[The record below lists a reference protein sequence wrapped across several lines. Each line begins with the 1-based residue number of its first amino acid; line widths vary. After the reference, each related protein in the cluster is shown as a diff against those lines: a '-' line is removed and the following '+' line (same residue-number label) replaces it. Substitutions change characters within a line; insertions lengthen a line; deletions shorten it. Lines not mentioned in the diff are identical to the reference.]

1 MNKNLKKVISSVAVL
16 AMSAS
21 CFTAFAADF
30 SDVADTAAYKT
41 AIDELVALKIVNGYE
56 DGTFKPDNEITRAE
70 VTKMVVAAM
79 GPSYTA
85 AAESSAAT
93 SDFSDCAN
101 HWAKGYINV
110 GVAQKF
116 INGMG
121 DGTFSPDTNVT
132 YAQITKMLVAALG
145 YTSAA
150 EGAGGYPNGYLQVG
164 ASTGITAGV
173 SGLNADTNVTRAQ
186 VAQLID
192 NALDTPIVAVTGWTT
207 DIYGKPVATTEVMD
221 GTGDSK
227 KYQTLLTEY
236 HDAYS
241 VKGRVTATHAQGTVD
256 ADQVEFQVE
265 YSDNFDGEKIAV
277 GKNKN
282 DYSDTA
288 TKDTMY
294 FGDTAAEGYLLTYS
308 EAVIQKD
315 ENDEYHILSITPY
328 GRNDIVDL
336 SSDDFDSYDDKLTTI
351 DFTVSSTSSKTKSYK
366 LDDDVVAYVNGIE
379 FNGDAKVKNA
389 IDTYVNNNKIG
400 TVQLVDT
407 PKEGSTSKD
416 GKYDYIMISYE
427 NWAIVDSVSESGAK
441 TKINLEDSDIKG
453 STSTITVDA
462 DDEDKSYT
470 FVKDGVETDVKAITE
485 DSVLLLTYDVTG
497 KINDSNF
504 IKFDICD
511 KVVSGSVDEKA
522 EDSTYTDGDG
532 NEQTTY
538 KYKVDGTYY
547 TTVNGIS
554 SDIKVGNEYTL
565 YVDAADRIVK
575 VDETSSSKNFG
586 IIDKVWTDSND
597 DKKVR
602 LIKADGTR
610 VSYVARNTNNGNV
623 TGSTSKSEFTY
634 ASEIAYKDAAK
645 NLNNIE
651 DRVITYKL
659 NSKSE
664 IYDIK
669 EVSMTKADSSEYKES
684 TGKIGAAK
692 LDDATQIID
701 LSAMEDGD
709 WNNVDKYTTSD
720 IAAGSLDALSDGEE
734 YTVLYGDKSDNT
746 SCHRVVVILVG
757 NSGIT
762 VNTRFAVVDS
772 VSKGT
777 FEEDGSDRDIINA
790 YTADSAD
797 EIKAL
802 YVDEDYKGVDVD
814 TLVRGDVIAVSLAG
828 DGTVSK
834 SAMLF
839 SAKNTASASALTFED
854 AYDFLSAATTGK
866 ATFDEGKTTSIVE
879 SPYIDSWIKSWDT
892 SKVGAKNGYARIG
905 FGVILDKKN
914 NNVTIGNMD
923 KVGSDYVTKKSYD
936 YTIASDAKV
945 YVYDMNEKDK
955 SGSGRLS
962 VATAGG
968 IGYTKLSKNYKDDS
982 SADTVYKWSEAA
994 AAGSLYNANYAFFKT
1009 VDDDITDIIVIIPH
1023 EDAYDNGKLS
1033 K

>member
-288 TKDTMY
+288 TTDNMY
-294 FGDTAAEGYLLTYS
+294 FGDTAAEDYLLTYS

-336 SSDDFDSYDDKLTTI
+336 SSDDFDSYADDLSTI

-366 LDDDVVAYVNGIE
+366 LDDNVVAYVNGIE
-379 FNGDAKVKNA
+379 FNGSTKVKNA
-389 IDTYVNNNKIG
+389 IDSYVKNNKIG

-441 TKINLEDSDIKG
+441 TKIYLDSSDITNV
-453 STSTITVDA
+453 SVITVDA
-462 DDEDKSYT
+462 DDDDKSYT

-497 KINDSNF
+497 KVNDSNF

-522 EDSTYTDGDG
+522 EDSTYINSTGS
-532 NEQTTY
+532 EETTY
-538 KYKVDGTYY
+538 KYKIDGTYY
-547 TTVNGIS
+547 TTVNGLS

-575 VDETSSSKNFG
+575 VDETASSKNFG
-586 IIDKVWTDSND
+586 IIDKVWRDSND

-610 VSYVARNTNNGNV
+610 VSYVARNSNN
-623 TGSTSKSEFTY
+623 EY
-634 ASEIAYKDAAK
+634 DDALAIAYSTGTTDLKDVA
-645 NLNNIE
+645 N
-651 DRVITYKL
+651 RVVSFKL

-664 IYDIK
+664 IYDITTI
-669 EVSMTKADSSEYKES
+669 SMSDNDGTASEYKES

-701 LSAMEDGD
+701 LSAMENGD

-720 IAAGSLDALSDGEE
+720 IAAGSLDALSDGED
-734 YTVLYGDKSDNT
+734 YKVLYGDKSSNT
-746 SCHRVVVILVG
+746 SCHRIVVILEG
-757 NSGIT
+757 SAGIT

-772 VSKGT
+772 VSTGT
-777 FEEDGSDRDIINA
+777 FDDNERDMINA
-790 YTADSAD
+790 YTADGAD
-797 EIKAL
+797 EIQAL
-802 YVDEDYKGVDVD
+802 YMDEDYTKVGGFASGEDVD
-814 TLVRGDVIAVSLAG
+814 DLVRGDVIAVSLAA

-834 SAMLF
+834 IAKLF
-839 SAKNTASASALTFED
+839 SAKNTASASALTYED
-854 AYDFLSAATTGK
+854 AYNFFQAHNTATAPVVAPYFDSGIDKWDKSA
-866 ATFDEGKTTSIVE
+866 
-879 SPYIDSWIKSWDT
+879 
-892 SKVGAKNGYARIG
+892 VGAKNGYARVG
-905 FGVILDKKN
+905 FGIITDKKN
-914 NNVTIGNMD
+914 NNVTIGNLKKD
-923 KVGSDYVTKKSYD
+923 GSNYITDDEDD
-936 YTIASDAKV
+936 YTVTSDAKV

-955 SGSGRLS
+955 SASGRLS
-962 VATAGG
+962 VATVGG
-968 IGYTKLSKNYKDDS
+968 ITPTKLADTYVDDD
-982 SADTVYKWSEAA
+982 AQKTVYKWSEAA
-994 AAGSLYNANYAFFKT
+994 AAEGLQNANYAFFKT
-1009 VDDDITDIIVIIPH
+1009 VDGDITDIIVIIPH
-1023 EDAYDNGKLS
+1023 DDAYANGTLS

>member
-336 SSDDFDSYDDKLTTI
+336 SSDDFDSYASDLSTI

-366 LDDDVVAYVNGIE
+366 LDNDVVAYVNGIE
-379 FNGDAKVKNA
+379 FNGSTKVKNA
-389 IDTYVNNNKIG
+389 IDSYVKNNKIG

-441 TKINLEDSDIKG
+441 TKIYLDNSDIPG
-453 STSTITVDA
+453 ATSVITVDA
-462 DDEDKSYT
+462 DDDDKSYT
-470 FVKDGVETDVKAITE
+470 FVKDGVETDVKAVTE

-522 EDSTYTDGDG
+522 EDSTYTDDKGT
-532 NEQTTY
+532 EVTTY

-547 TTVNGIS
+547 TTANGIS

-575 VDETSSSKNFG
+575 VDETASSKNFG
-586 IIDKVWTDSND
+586 IIDKVWRDSND

-610 VSYVARNTNNGNV
+610 VSYVARNTNNEYD
-623 TGSTSKSEFTY
+623 K
-634 ASEIAYKDAAK
+634 ASSIAYSTGTELNDVAK
-645 NLNNIE
+645 
-651 DRVITYKL
+651 RVVSFKL

-664 IYDIK
+664 IYDITAIK
-669 EVSMTKADSSEYKES
+669 MTDDTSANPSLNVASAEYKES

-692 LDDATQIID
+692 LDESTQIID
-701 LSAMEDGD
+701 LSSMNTGA
-709 WNNVDKYTTSD
+709 WNDVDKYTSSD
-720 IAAGSLDALSDGEE
+720 IAKGSLDALSDGED
-734 YTVLYGDKSDNT
+734 YKVLYGDKSSNT
-746 SCHRVVVILVG
+746 SCHRVVVILEG
-757 NSGIT
+757 SAGIT

-772 VSKGT
+772 VSTGT
-777 FEEDGSDRDIINA
+777 FEEDGSERDVINA

-802 YVDEDYKGVDVD
+802 YMDEDYDKVGGFASSEDVD
-814 TLVRGDVIAVSLAG
+814 DLVRGDVIAVSLAA

-834 SAMLF
+834 IAKLF
-839 SAKNTASASALTFED
+839 SAKTTASASALTYAD
-854 AYDFLSAATTGK
+854 AYKFFQAHNTATAPVVAPYFDSGVAKWDSSA
-866 ATFDEGKTTSIVE
+866 I
-879 SPYIDSWIKSWDT
+879 
-892 SKVGAKNGYARIG
+892 GAKNGYARVG
-905 FGVILDKKN
+905 FGVITDKKN
-914 NNVTIGNMD
+914 NNVTIGNMEKD
-923 KVGSDYVTKKSYD
+923 SSDNYITNKSYD
-936 YTIASDAKV
+936 YTVTSDAKV

-955 SGSGRLS
+955 SASGRLTA
-962 VATAGG
+962 ATVGG
-968 IGYTKLSKNYKDDS
+968 ITPTKLADSYIDD
-982 SADTVYKWSEAA
+982 ATDTYKWSEAA
-994 AAGSLYNANYAFFKT
+994 AAGGLQNANYAFFKT
-1009 VDDDITDIIVIIPH
+1009 VDGDITDIIVIIPH
-1023 EDAYDNGKLS
+1023 DDAYANGTLS